1 MTAQTRASADGRVIK
16 GLEMKRLFAA
26 IAVLISSTS
35 LAGAL
40 TLVAVVEDVQG
51 NVTGAELMD
60 YVVPGQVIK
69 LGSPGGMIVLG
80 YMKSCW
86 RETISG
92 IGAVIVGTEQSG
104 VQLAD
109 VKAEKVP
116 CDPKQSDKLGREV
129 GERAA
134 TVVRSAKNPGLLVVH
149 GVSPIITTPAPGKLL
164 IERQD
169 QTGERYELDAR
180 GKFLDLAKANIA
192 LKPGG
197 LYSARLDTRQIVFK
211 VDREAAAGASP
222 IVGRLVRLQ

>member
-1 MTAQTRASADGRVIK
+1 
-16 GLEMKRLFAA
+16 MKRLFAA
-26 IAVLISSTS
+26 IAGLIGSTS

-69 LGSPGGMIVLG
+69 LGPDGMIVLG

-104 VQLAD
+104 VHLAD

-116 CDPKQSDKLGREV
+116 CDPKQSDKVGREL
-129 GERAA
+129 GESAA
-134 TVVRSAKNPGLLVVH
+134 TVVRGLKNPGLLVVY
-149 GVSPIITTPAPGKLL
+149 GVSPIITTPAPGKLF

-169 QTGERYELDAR
+169 QTGERYELDTH
-180 GKFLDLAKANIA
+180 GEFLDLAKANIA

-197 LYSARLDTRQIVFK
+197 LYSARLETRQIVFI

-222 IVGRLVRLQ
+222 IVVRLVRLQ

>member
-1 MTAQTRASADGRVIK
+1 ME

-26 IAVLISSTS
+26 IAGLISSTS

-51 NVTGAELMD
+51 NVTGAELID
-60 YVVPGQVIK
+60 YVAPGQVIK
-69 LGSPGGMIVLG
+69 LGPGGMIVLG

-86 RETISG
+86 RETISSA
-92 IGAVIVGTEQSG
+92 GAVIVGTERSG

-116 CDPKQSDKLGREV
+116 CDPKQGDKVGREL
-129 GERAA
+129 GESAA
-134 TVVRSAKNPGLLVVH
+134 TVVRSAKNPSLLVVH

-180 GKFLDLAKANIA
+180 GKFLDLAKANIG

-197 LYSARLDTRQIVFK
+197 LYSARLETRQIVFL

-222 IVGRLVRLQ
+222 IVGRLTNA

>member
-1 MTAQTRASADGRVIK
+1 MTAQTRAGADGRVIE
-16 GLEMKRLFAA
+16 GLEMKRLFVA
-26 IAVLISSTS
+26 IAGLISSTS

-60 YVVPGQVIK
+60 YVLPGQVIK
-69 LGSPGGMIVLG
+69 LGPGGMIVLG

-86 RETISG
+86 HETISG
-92 IGAVIVGTEQSG
+92 AGAVIVGTEQSG
-104 VQLAD
+104 VHLAD

-116 CDPKQSDKLGREV
+116 CDPKQSDKVGREV
-129 GERAA
+129 GESAA
-134 TVVRSAKNPGLLVVH
+134 TVVRSAKNPSLLVVH
-149 GVSPIITTPAPGKLL
+149 SVSPIITTPAPGKLL
-164 IERQD
+164 IERQG
-169 QTGERYELDAR
+169 QTGERYELDTR
-180 GKFLDLAKANIA
+180 GKFLDLAKVNIA

-197 LYSARLDTRQIVFK
+197 LYSARLETRQIVFE